1 MYTQIFSRNNLDI
14 PVATEDDNAPT
25 AVCMYME
32 CSKVDHCDTIWTDY
46 TYFQT
51 YLTSM
56 GDRQFALFLLS
67 AETQTCTVADSY

>member
-32 CSKVDHCDTIWTDY
+32 CSKVDHCDTI
-46 TYFQT
+46 
-51 YLTSM
+51 
-56 GDRQFALFLLS
+56 
-67 AETQTCTVADSY
+67 